1 MTDSIAR
8 RYVHAINA
16 QDGDALL
23 SLFSDD
29 ALLLHPVGRFEGK
42 DAIAGFY
49 RDVVF
54 SGQAQT
60 RIANQWA
67 LDGVEVALLEATSPL
82 DPNGGVVHAADVF
95 RLDETGTLTRL
106 EIFYR

>member
-1 MTDSIAR
+1 MTVSIAQ
-8 RYVHAINA
+8 RYVDAVNA
-16 QDGDALL
+16 QDGHGLLAL
-23 SLFSDD
+23 FADD

-42 DAIAGFY
+42 EAIAGFY

-54 SGQAQT
+54 SGQART
-60 RIANQWA
+60 TIANQWL

-82 DPNGGVVHAADVF
+82 DPNGGIVHAADVF
-95 RLDETGTLTRL
+95 TLDETGTLIRL